1 MYVFNLCSNPEN
13 LILCLLLMEA
23 RPRQVPVQ
31 GHAAGQQGV
40 PGKWPFSNPALQTP
54 SDSLCLWC
62 PFVAGSLSRQGLWA
76 WSCCLSPSFP
86 GLFNSQKEAA
96 HLPQL
101 PAILEGTG
109 AHMHKSKFPDLEL
122 PQAQE
127 DLGEAQDWGV
137 GRRRPRSALWVPSVQ
152 GSLLGRCGFGPS
164 TTPTSI
170 WSWIVFFFSFFFFHP
185 LESPL
190 LGL

>member
-1 MYVFNLCSNPEN
+1 MQQPREFDPLFTFDGSQAQAGACPRARSWAARCAGKMA
-13 LILCLLLMEA
+13 ILL
-23 RPRQVPVQ
+23 
-31 GHAAGQQGV
+31 
-40 PGKWPFSNPALQTP
+40 SNPALKTP
-54 SDSLCLWC
+54 SDGLCLWC

-86 GLFNSQKEAA
+86 GLVNSQKEAA

-109 AHMHKSKFPDLEL
+109 AHMHKSKLLDLEL

-137 GRRRPRSALWVPSVQ
+137 GRRRRPRSALWVPSVQ
-152 GSLLGRCGFGPS
+152 GSLLGRRDLRYGFGPS
-164 TTPTSI
+164 TIPPAGVSPS
-170 WSWIVFFFSFFFFHP
+170 WS
-185 LESPL
+185 LR
-190 LGL
+190 